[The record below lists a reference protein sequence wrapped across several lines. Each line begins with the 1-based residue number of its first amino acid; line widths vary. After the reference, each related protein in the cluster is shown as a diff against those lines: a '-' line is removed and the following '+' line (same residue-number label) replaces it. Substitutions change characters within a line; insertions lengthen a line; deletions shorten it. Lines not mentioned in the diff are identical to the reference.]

1 MSKNKKKNT
10 INKFTCDKQIKTL
23 YTSSIIGGLSITGAW
38 VAILAS
44 RGYSLVQIGIAET
57 VFHITSLLFEI
68 PSGVLADVFGR
79 KRMLLV
85 STILNMIGCSVMIG
99 SDNLIHV
106 CIAMAFFAG
115 NYNFASGTGDALAY
129 DSLKLADRQSEY
141 AKYESNQ
148 LIIYRLS
155 EGISTLCAGVAL
167 MIGYRLAYST
177 SLVNGVI
184 QLLILQTLI
193 EVRGDENENQEE
205 KQEEQQEQ
213 NHQQIAGSIKSE
225 LIKCFLESIAFL
237 KSAKKAV
244 FLMFCNSFVGAI
256 DILLLFFLQAKLLE
270 SGIPHMLL
278 GAALFVM
285 QSGGIIGAKII
296 FLLQKMKYRNIAVM
310 AALLVVFGVALSASG
325 ITVIMVLG
333 GFIAALGDDALQ
345 VRTNAK
351 LQDMFPSEQ
360 RATLISVESFTF
372 SVIMILLS
380 PLAGLFFSRW

>member
-1 MSKNKKKNT
+1 MWKNKKKNT
-10 INKFTCDKQIKTL
+10 INKFRCSKQIKTL
-23 YTSSIIGGLSITGAW
+23 YASSIIGGLSITGAW

-44 RGYSLVQIGIAET
+44 RGYSLVEIGIAET

-85 STILNMIGCSVMIG
+85 STILNMLGCLVMIG
-99 SDNLIHV
+99 SVNLAHV

-129 DSLKLADRQSEY
+129 DSLKLANRQSEY

-155 EGISTLCAGVAL
+155 EGISTLCAGFAL

-193 EVRGDENENQEE
+193 EVRGDENEKQEE
-205 KQEEQQEQ
+205 KQEQEYQ
-213 NHQQIAGSIKSE
+213 KIAGSIKSE

-278 GAALFVM
+278 GAALFLM

-310 AALLVVFGVALSASG
+310 AALLVVFGVALEASG

>member
-1 MSKNKKKNT
+1 MWKNKKKNT
-10 INKFTCDKQIKTL
+10 INKFRCSKQIKTL
-23 YTSSIIGGLSITGAW
+23 YASSIIGGLSITGAW

-44 RGYSLVQIGIAET
+44 RGYSLVEIGIAET

-85 STILNMIGCSVMIG
+85 STILNMLGCLVMIG
-99 SDNLIHV
+99 SVNLAHV

-129 DSLKLADRQSEY
+129 DSLKLANRQSEY

-155 EGISTLCAGVAL
+155 EGISTLCAGFAL

-193 EVRGDENENQEE
+193 EVRGDENEKQEE
-205 KQEEQQEQ
+205 KQEQEYQ
-213 NHQQIAGSIKSE
+213 KIAGSIKSE

-278 GAALFVM
+278 GAALFLM

-310 AALLVVFGVALSASG
+310 AALLVVFGVALEASD

>member
-1 MSKNKKKNT
+1 MLKNKKKNT
-10 INKFTCDKQIKTL
+10 INKFKCNKQIKTL
-23 YTSSIIGGLSITGAW
+23 YISSIIGGLSLTGAW

-44 RGYSLVQIGIAET
+44 RGYSLVQIGISET

-85 STILNMIGCSVMIG
+85 STIMNMLGCIVMIG
-99 SDNLIHV
+99 SDNLMHV
-106 CIAMAFFAG
+106 CIAMACYASS
-115 NYNFASGTGDALAY
+115 YNFASGSGDALAY
-129 DSLKLADRQSEY
+129 DSLKLVNRQAEY

-155 EGISTLCAGVAL
+155 EGISTLCAGFAIR
-167 MIGYRLAYST
+167 IGYRLAYST
-177 SLVNGVI
+177 SLVSGMI
-184 QLLILQTLI
+184 QLLVLETLI
-193 EVRGDENENQEE
+193 EVRGYENEKQEE
-205 KQEEQQEQ
+205 KQEQEYKK
-213 NHQQIAGSIKSE
+213 IAGSIKSE
-225 LIKCFLESIAFL
+225 LIKCFLESLTFL
-237 KSAKKAV
+237 KSDRKAM

-278 GAALFVM
+278 GIALFVM
-285 QSGGIIGAKII
+285 QSGGIFGAKMI
-296 FLLQKMKYRNIAVM
+296 LLCRKIKYRNIAIM
-310 AALLVVFGVALSASG
+310 AALLVVLGVALEHSG
-325 ITVIMVLG
+325 ITLIMIMG

-345 VRTNAK
+345 VRTNKK

-360 RATLISVESFTF
+360 RATLISIESFTF

-380 PLAGLFFSRW
+380 PLAGFYFSKW